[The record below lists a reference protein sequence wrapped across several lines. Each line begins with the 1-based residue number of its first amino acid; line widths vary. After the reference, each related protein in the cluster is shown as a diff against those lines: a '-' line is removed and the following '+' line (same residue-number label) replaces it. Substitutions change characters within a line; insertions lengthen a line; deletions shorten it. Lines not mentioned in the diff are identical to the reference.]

1 MYSEE
6 SSIKDIQHD
15 NVKSEVIRRQ
25 TFHNW
30 SVQFIDKN
38 HLAAAGFYY
47 TDWKDIVC
55 CAFCDVQLGQ
65 WKEEDNPSKEHERW
79 SALVGLL
86 KSSLLATYLLA
97 PPMNNLSIA
106 ATCAGLRAVST
117 IACIYSFVM
126 CTFFIALITNFQCAL
141 YSWTAKSIETQDK

>member
-79 SALVGLL
+79 SASCGFIKVLFVGNIPVGSTNEQSIHSRDVCG
-86 KSSLLATYLLA
+86 SSSGKYHCLYLLF
-97 PPMNNLSIA
+97 
-106 ATCAGLRAVST
+106 CYV
-117 IACIYSFVM
+117 YV
-126 CTFFIALITNFQCAL
+126 L
-141 YSWTAKSIETQDK
+141 YSTHH